1 MVTKQLSKES
11 DLQHLHT
18 KIKMASSSAK
28 PTRSISLPSRLHPNS
43 QKIEAQLNKL
53 KTNWESSFS
62 SKETPLGS
70 DNIQSGLADLAGLYG
85 SIKELIHSPSTQQAL
100 LQHHSRKVLE
110 EALDASIGLLDA
122 CGAARDLLL
131 RMKENVQTL
140 QSALRRKAI
149 GDSSIESN
157 VQSYINFRKKAKKE
171 VSKSLRALKTMQNVQ
186 AFHTLDV
193 DHPLQMVITL
203 LRELSAI
210 AITIFRSLF
219 VFLSVPAATKAKASS
234 GWSLISKLLAPT
246 SFAASERGHKIF
258 NEVGSVDIRLWSLQG
273 QLRKIS
279 GAKIDVGMVKRRL
292 KSLDVCVEG
301 LEAGLDSLFRCLIQ
315 HRVSLLNL
323 LTP

>member
-1 MVTKQLSKES
+1 
-11 DLQHLHT
+11 
-18 KIKMASSSAK
+18 MASSSAK

-70 DNIQSGLADLAGLYG
+70 DNILSGLADLAELYG

-110 EALDASIGLLDA
+110 EALDASVGLLDA
-122 CGAARDLLL
+122 CGTARDLLL

-157 VQSYINFRKKAKKE
+157 VQSYINFRKNAKKE

-210 AITIFRSLF
+210 AITIFRYLF
-219 VFLSVPAATKAKASS
+219 VFLSVTAATKAKASS

-273 QLRKIS
+273 QLRKHS

-301 LEAGLDSLFRCLIQ
+301 LEAGVDSLFRCLIQ